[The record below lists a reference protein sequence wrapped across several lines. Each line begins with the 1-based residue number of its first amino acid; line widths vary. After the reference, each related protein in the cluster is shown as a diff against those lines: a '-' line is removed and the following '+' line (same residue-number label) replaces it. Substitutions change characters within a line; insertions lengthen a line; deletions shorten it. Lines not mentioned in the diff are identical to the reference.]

1 LPYQKVKIFY
11 HIQNQL
17 IMKRSAYFL
26 LLTAT
31 LFLTSCATVYR
42 PNMTPTPLFTEKG
55 QVAFEG
61 AYSRDGINVSAAAA
75 VAPNFSLMLNGQF
88 NKDAKRGGGTVDNF
102 PANGNY
108 GEFGLGF
115 YQKVEEKFVFE
126 TYLGIGRGRME
137 DQSKIVDNI
146 YKESFQYNK
155 FFLQPN
161 LGLRMSED
169 FDLIFTPRIAYVTGT
184 YANYDTQLPTDADK
198 SKQNFFSLEP
208 TLTMAYGT
216 KQWKGY
222 FQGGLNWNKDFIAQ
236 TSLFNIGA
244 GLKYTFLAKA
254 KK

>member
-1 LPYQKVKIFY
+1 
-11 HIQNQL
+11 
-17 IMKRSAYFL
+17 MKRSAYFL

-61 AYSRDGINVSAAAA
+61 AYSRDGGNISAAAA

-88 NKDAKRGGGTVDNF
+88 NRNAQRGGGTLDKF
-102 PANGNY
+102 PTNGSY

-115 YQKVEEKFVFE
+115 FQKVQEKFIFE
-126 TYLGIGRGRME
+126 TYLGIGKGIMK
-137 DQSKIVDNI
+137 DQTALIDRAYNV
-146 YKESFQYNK
+146 SFQYNK

-161 LGLRMSED
+161 LGIRANED
-169 FDLIFTPRIAYVTGT
+169 FDLIFTPRVAYVSGE
-184 YANYDTQLPTDADK
+184 YEFSDPQFPTDADK

-208 TLTMAYGT
+208 TLTMAYGA

-222 FQGGLNWNKDFIAQ
+222 VQAGLNWNENFIAQ